1 MHAAAD
7 SVCVLRQVH
16 KQTLLCKLFPECCM
30 CTDTTGMI
38 PAYVYGH
45 MCIYGQAYCV
55 QPPPQWCGLVGVGG
69 GWRVS
74 GRLGGVLLGG
84 GQGSQR
90 GPGSYA
96 SPTQAINPIT

>member
-30 CTDTTGMI
+30 CADTTGMI

-45 MCIYGQAYCV
+45 ICILVRRMAFPAS
-55 QPPPQWCGLVGVGG
+55 PPMVW
-69 GWRVS
+69 S
-74 GRLGGVLLGG
+74 GRGWGRLACAER
-84 GQGSQR
+84 GQEGR
-90 GPGSYA
+90 DL
-96 SPTQAINPIT
+96 TQALRKP